1 MARLRSMEPQPAEH
15 NCTTG
20 SNGSLDAV
28 SLRTPPPERVGTRK
42 ASFRVRGGPASRR
55 RNSSRALRQSTVAAL
70 TSKFNSLSSSEP
82 GRRRDEPRPKSVR
95 QPPPAPA
102 AGHAPDATRPLSPSK
117 KRTHLPIPEDDL
129 HVCEG
134 SVKTAIK
141 IFETIEVKKNKKVS
155 FVPFEIFPFFI

>member
-1 MARLRSMEPQPAEH
+1 MEPQPAEH

-20 SNGSLDAV
+20 SNGSLDMEPV
-28 SLRTPPPERVGTRK
+28 SLRTPPPERVGARK

-82 GRRRDEPRPKSVR
+82 SSRRSTKEEPRPKSKHTSL
-95 QPPPAPA
+95 PAVA
-102 AGHAPDATRPLSPSK
+102 VAGHAPDATRPLSPAK
-117 KRTHLPIPEDDL
+117 RRTHLPIPEDDL

-141 IFETIEVKKNKKVS
+141 IFETIEVKKHKKVS
-155 FVPFEIFPFFI
+155 